1 MVYKT
6 AMSIKEH
13 IFLTGLPGI
22 GKTTLIRK
30 VCEELLSRSKNGSQ
44 LSIFGFY
51 TEEIREPDRG
61 W

>member
-1 MVYKT
+1 
-6 AMSIKEH
+6 MSIKEH